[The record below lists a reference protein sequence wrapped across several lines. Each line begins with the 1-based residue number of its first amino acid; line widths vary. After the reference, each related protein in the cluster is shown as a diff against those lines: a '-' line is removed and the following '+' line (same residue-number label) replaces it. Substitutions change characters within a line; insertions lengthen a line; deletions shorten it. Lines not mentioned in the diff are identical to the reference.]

1 MSGDLY
7 VQYTRSD
14 PALLVA
20 RAVARDLLE
29 ESEVPKPLLSA
40 LRDLV
45 TYWREHAEEPDTA

>member
-1 MSGDLY
+1 M
-7 VQYTRSD
+7 QYTHSD
-14 PALLVA
+14 PGLLVA
-20 RAVARDLLE
+20 RAVARGLLE